1 MIFNDIPRS
10 TSIRILKISKRKNGD
25 HDNKM
30 GKGYEQEIIEQIK
43 YFRNKNMFNL
53 NGKTIIV

>member
-10 TSIRILKISKRKNGD
+10 TSIRILKISKKKNGD

-43 YFRNKNMFNL
+43 IF
-53 NGKTIIV
+53 